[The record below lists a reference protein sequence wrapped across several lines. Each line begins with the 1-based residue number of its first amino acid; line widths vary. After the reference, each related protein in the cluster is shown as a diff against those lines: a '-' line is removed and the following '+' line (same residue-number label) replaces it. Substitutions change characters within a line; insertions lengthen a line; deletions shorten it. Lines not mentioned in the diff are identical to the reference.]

1 MILKGCWFAIVAA
14 FFWVLASAI
23 FGPWAGWLVLA
34 GAVVLI
40 SLAAYQAFSVPKVEA
55 QALAQLQQRVALKIT
70 DALPLDLAEEAK
82 SAPRLAPEGAIEGF
96 NIDTDGFSVLPAS
109 EEPFE
114 FTLICQAAA
123 QAGADTVLVAHGQLL
138 IGRVKSEH
146 LKELYAAVMSAGG
159 LARCVG
165 TVSGLDVAKPFGLIK
180 GT

>member
-40 SLAAYQAFSVPKVEA
+40 GLAAYQAFSVPKVEA

-82 SAPRLAPEGAIEGF
+82 SAPRLAREGAIEGF
-96 NIDTDGFSVLPAS
+96 TIDTDGFSVLPAS

-123 QAGADTVLVAHGQLL
+123 QAGVDTVLVAHGQLL

>member
-1 MILKGCWFAIVAA
+1 MILKGCWFAIVAS

-40 SLAAYQAFSVPKVEA
+40 GLAAYQAFSVPKVEA

-82 SAPRLAPEGAIEGF
+82 TAPRLAPEGAIEGF

-146 LKELYAAVMSAGG
+146 LKELHAAVMSAGG

-180 GT
+180 GA